1 AAGRAHRGQGRSLRH
16 RSLEGPENRGAPARA
31 QDARGGDAG
40 ALDRRRPHRERS
52 PRRRAARAGRR
63 SVGGARGLQEI
74 AVRGACLVALLAPP
88 AAWAASKPATLDVDA
103 RDAARGVIHAHL
115 TIPVAAGQ
123 VTLAYP
129 KWIPGEH
136 GPTGPI
142 VNVAGLRFTAG
153 GGPLAWAR
161 RA

>member
-1 AAGRAHRGQGRSLRH
+1 M
-16 RSLEGPENRGAPARA
+16 
-31 QDARGGDAG
+31 
-40 ALDRRRPHRERS
+40 
-52 PRRRAARAGRR
+52 
-63 SVGGARGLQEI
+63 
-74 AVRGACLVALLAPP
+74 RGACLALLVIVVGAP
-88 AAWAASKPATLDVDA
+88 AAWAASRPATLDVDA

-142 VNVAGLRFTAG
+142 VNVAGLRFSVG
-153 GGPLAWAR
+153 GKPLAWR
-161 RA
+161 RDAEDMFAVHLEV